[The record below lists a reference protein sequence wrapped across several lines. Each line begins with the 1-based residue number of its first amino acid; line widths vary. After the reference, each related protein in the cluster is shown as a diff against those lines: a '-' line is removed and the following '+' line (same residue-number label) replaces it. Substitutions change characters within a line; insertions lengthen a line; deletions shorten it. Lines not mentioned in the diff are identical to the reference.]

1 MPKRK
6 ALPIAIGGAIETLF
20 GSALRWG
27 YFLQKRAKK
36 IKKGVDKGTKLW
48 YNSQALDERAIF
60 MAG

>member
-6 ALPIAIGGAIETLF
+6 ALPIAIGGAMEMP
-20 GSALRWG
+20 
-27 YFLQKRAKK
+27 FLLCVAMGIFFAKRAKK